1 MIEQRVLPKNQKFIV
16 SVFIKTI
23 KKLYKF
29 SIENSNIDF
38 DKPVPAPES
47 TLLSRAP
54 P

>member
-1 MIEQRVLPKNQKFIV
+1 MELIVLTKNQKFIV
-16 SVFIKTI
+16 SLVIRTI

-29 SIENSNIDF
+29 SIENSNTDL

-47 TLLSRAP
+47 EPLARTP